1 MVLDSNPVAVSKTL
15 DIVPV
20 SSKEFYDIQTS
31 TECRLTLKRVCDMTR
46 THCRG
51 LVFAVL
57 LTDFSKAF
65 NCLSNELL
73 AVKLNAYGLKT
84 LGMRL
89 IYDYLT
95 RNTKQ
100 RTKIGGHYGS
110 WKELL
115 CSVPQKSILGTVA
128 KYLSL

>member
-1 MVLDSNPVAVSKTL
+1 M
-15 DIVPV
+15 I
-20 SSKEFYDIQTS
+20 
-31 TECRLTLKRVCDMTR
+31 R

-57 LTDFSKAF
+57 LTDLSKAF